1 MRGNEARSWTK
12 PRECVVFG
20 EVYTEMDS
28 EGWTKPRE
36 CVVFGEVYTETD
48 SEGWSR
54 GQVKSG

>member
-1 MRGNEARSWTK
+1 M
-12 PRECVVFG
+12 VFG